1 MNQSKISSD
10 KKIFLIKEE
19 VKNLENSNLNKLSG
33 LESELLKYSMEF
45 EGGIEVISIE
55 ARDELTDDIKKVL

>member
-19 VKNLENSNLNKLSG
+19 VKNLENSNLSKLSG
-33 LESELLKYSMEF
+33 LESELLKYSREF

>member
-55 ARDELTDDIKKVL
+55 ACDELTDDIKKVL